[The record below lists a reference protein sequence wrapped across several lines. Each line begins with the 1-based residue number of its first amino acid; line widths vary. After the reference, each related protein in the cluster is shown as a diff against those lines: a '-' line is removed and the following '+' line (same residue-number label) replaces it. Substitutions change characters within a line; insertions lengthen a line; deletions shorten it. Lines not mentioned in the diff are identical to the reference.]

1 MPASHA
7 CYAMPSREKH
17 LERRMFSLQKELQ
30 ILVKNTGGM
39 LVGNPIEESNE
50 ELRRA
55 LLG

>member
-39 LVGNPIEESNE
+39 LVGNPTEESNE